1 MIILEWHA
9 LLTIAYFLLLSFFD
23 VALCLQFV
31 EAFLFLIVKEQ
42 DLKLS
47 DDSQRQGRLQG
58 GALRKRPTHPSA
70 PPCPNPT

>member
-47 DDSQRQGRLQG
+47 DDSQEA
-58 GALRKRPTHPSA
+58 GAATGWGSEKAPHPS
-70 PPCPNPT
+70 

>member
-42 DLKLS
+42 DLMLS
-47 DDSQRQGRLQG
+47 DDSQ
-58 GALRKRPTHPSA
+58 GAGAATGWGSEKAPHPS
-70 PPCPNPT
+70 